1 MAHKDTKKQN
11 PISQREANRTNKR
24 RRDKQLG
31 KRAAPLII
39 SKDAK
44 LSDLDKIIF
53 HHNVYFKR
61 TKQEGRFNN
70 YLSRE
75 LGVPVP
81 KRGIRVKVVSY
92 FTFLFMALIG
102 RYNG

>member
-1 MAHKDTKKQN
+1 MAKL
-11 PISQREANRTNKR
+11 RTNEKTQHIKKDSVSTTNRQAKR
-24 RRDKQLG
+24 KQ
-31 KRAAPLII
+31 KRSKPLVI

-53 HHNVYFKR
+53 HHNIYFKK

-75 LGVPVP
+75 LGIPVP

-92 FTFLFMALIG
+92 FTFLFIACKTT
-102 RYNG
+102 N